1 MTMKAH
7 EDQAERRM
15 PEAMS
20 RRVLLWGAA
29 SALGLAANGKA
40 AHDAGA
46 QEKVGKAEARYQPQP
61 KGQQRCEICL
71 NFQPPNQC
79 KFVEGQIS
87 PKGQCQFFA
96 AKENAQ

>member
-1 MTMKAH
+1 MKVH
-7 EDQAERRM
+7 QGQAERLM

-29 SALGLAANGKA
+29 SALGLGANCKT
-40 AHDAGA
+40 AHNVAA
-46 QEKVGKAEARYQPQP
+46 QEKVSKTEARYQPQP
-61 KGQQRCEICL
+61 RGQQRCEICL

-79 KFVEGQIS
+79 RFVEGQIS
-87 PKGQCQFFA
+87 PKGWCQFFA